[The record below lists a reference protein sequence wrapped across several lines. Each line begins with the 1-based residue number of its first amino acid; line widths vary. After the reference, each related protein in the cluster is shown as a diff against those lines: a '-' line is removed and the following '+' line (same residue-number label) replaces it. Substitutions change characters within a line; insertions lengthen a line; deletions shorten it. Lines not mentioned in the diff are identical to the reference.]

1 MKKKLQLT
9 TYKKTS
15 AFFKNKPVSSNR
27 LITKTKVTIIIIKNN
42 IIIIIRTFPESF
54 SPKKFS
60 LPNNFINI
68 KRSRMLRHVD
78 VDTNHEI
85 SLMSDFGDVIS
96 HVTMAKNVFLACCG
110 DRFLSI
116 RKQQTWLGA
125 HCYGSFRNGR

>member
-1 MKKKLQLT
+1 MCQIPLLFLIRVTVFNWGRFSSTRFYEKT
-9 TYKKTS
+9 TAVDNYKKTS
-15 AFFKNKPVSSNR
+15 AFFKPVSSSR

-68 KRSRMLRHVD
+68 KRGRMLRHVD

-85 SLMSDFGDVIS
+85 PLMSDLV
-96 HVTMAKNVFLACCG
+96 
-110 DRFLSI
+110 R
-116 RKQQTWLGA
+116 
-125 HCYGSFRNGR
+125 